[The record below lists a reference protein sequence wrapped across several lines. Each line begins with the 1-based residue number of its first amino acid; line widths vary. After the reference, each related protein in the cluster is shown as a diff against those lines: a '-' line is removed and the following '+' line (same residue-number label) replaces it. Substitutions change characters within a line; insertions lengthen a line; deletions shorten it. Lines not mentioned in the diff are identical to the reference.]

1 MTSPKHPVGERT
13 EKMSDDLMSK
23 VDHAAEAHVFNT
35 QPSRFPGEHGQYARD
50 CFEAGA
56 QFVLTE
62 LSRVTKGHGPPL
74 IKHDFV
80 RGKTLVPMSASQA
93 ISDTLEVNS
102 MGAFGIVEY
111 APLTELLSANVR
123 LSSAEA
129 EIKRLREGLES
140 IVKDNGNGDWEEE
153 AMRMFGVAKQLLAGT
168 PTPPEPPIE
177 RGCE

>member
-1 MTSPKHPVGERT
+1 
-13 EKMSDDLMSK
+13 MSDDLMSK
-23 VDHAAEAHVFNT
+23 VWEAAGIHAGVRCDR
-35 QPSRFPGEHGQYARD
+35 QPHESKTHEWYAIRSAYID
-50 CFEAGA
+50 GA
-56 QFVLTE
+56 LFVLTE
-62 LSRVTKGHGPPL
+62 LSRVTEGHGPPL